1 MIYDELSNKYLYK
14 KEITQNKFEQT
25 RLFYVKEYGEYISVH
40 LNIKSFSKFEFKGV
54 ILMLVLDG
62 SGIVRVDQRIVP
74 VTFGDLLIFNGDSS
88 PVISNDLWRVCYV
101 MVDGENIYKLI
112 SSIFNGKNLY
122 HISNIDYIYGLF
134 KKIYRAMD
142 FNICSHLETCG
153 YILHLFSE
161 IIKYDTKGE
170 LTDYFEP
177 RILSYIE
184 NHYMIDISVEDM
196 AEHCGYSLSSFIR
209 KFKKI
214 FGETPHEYLNY
225 KRITYAKELLAIGEL
240 SIKDIAEV
248 VGYNSFSNFCVAFKN
263 KENMTP
269 KQYQNIKRR

>member
-14 KEITQNKFEQT
+14 KEITQNIFEQT
-25 RLFYVKEYGEYISVH
+25 RLFYVKEYGEYISIH

-54 ILMLVLDG
+54 ILMLILDG
-62 SGIVRVDQRIVP
+62 SGIVRVDQRIIP

-88 PVISNDLWRVCYV
+88 HIISNDLWRVCY
-101 MVDGENIYKLI
+101 MVLDGENIYKLI

-122 HISNIDYIYGLF
+122 HISKIDYIYGLF
-134 KKIYRAMD
+134 RQIYRTMD
-142 FNICSHLETCG
+142 SNMCSYLDSCG
-153 YILHLFSE
+153 YLLHLFSE
-161 IIKYDTKGE
+161 IIKYDTKEE

-177 RILSYIE
+177 RILNYIE

-196 AEHCGYSLSSFIR
+196 AEYCGYSPSSFIR

-214 FGETPHEYLNY
+214 FGETPHEYLNF

-240 SIKDIAEV
+240 PIKDIAEV